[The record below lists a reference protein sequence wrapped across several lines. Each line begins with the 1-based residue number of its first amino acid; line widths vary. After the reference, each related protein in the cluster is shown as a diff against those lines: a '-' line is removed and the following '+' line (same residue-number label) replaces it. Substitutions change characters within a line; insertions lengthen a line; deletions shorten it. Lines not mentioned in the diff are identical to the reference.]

1 MSTNAL
7 GAVKLPA
14 YVTNVKKREAA
25 LPPAPV
31 APMPPP
37 IAPPPTAG
45 APSEMPGQFS
55 SCTPQS
61 SRLSSTSWRHLPHN
75 KDRCYPL
82 KYRLLDEG
90 SHEG

>member
-14 YVTNVKKREAA
+14 YVTNVKKREAN
-25 LPPAPV
+25 LPPAPI

-37 IAPPPTAG
+37 TAPPPTAG
-45 APSEMPGQFS
+45 VPSEMPEQLQLQ
-55 SCTPQS
+55 PQVL
-61 SRLSSTSWRHLPHN
+61 RLSSTSWRHLPHN

-82 KYRLLDEG
+82 KCRLLEGG
-90 SHEG
+90 SHEE

>member
-25 LPPAPV
+25 LPPPPM

-37 IAPPPTAG
+37 TTPPPTAG
-45 APSEMPGQFS
+45 APSEIARTVS
-55 SCTPQS
+55 SCSPKS
-61 SRLSSTSWRHLPHN
+61 SDCQALHGSTS
-75 KDRCYPL
+75 
-82 KYRLLDEG
+82 
-90 SHEG
+90 